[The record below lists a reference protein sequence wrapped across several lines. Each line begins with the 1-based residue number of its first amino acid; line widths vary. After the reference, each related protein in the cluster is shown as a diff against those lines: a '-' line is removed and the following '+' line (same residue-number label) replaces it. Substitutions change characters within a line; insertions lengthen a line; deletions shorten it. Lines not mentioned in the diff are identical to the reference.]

1 MTTQLEVE
9 KKIRKTIKKIKNL
22 FFIIL
27 MIPYTILQSNLMIFM
42 RMFFKLLMIFFI
54 LLFPFFEVGAF
65 EKKGRFSVGGGIHN
79 YMKNGYDRCDNS
91 KGGCNAASGGTA
103 PVSFKDSSTVYSIE
117 YFASKRVIKILK
129 PFIGFNGTD
138 KDAYYGYFGFSTDLY
153 FLNCKC
159 FIITPTLAV
168 GWYIDGEEIKLGN
181 RVQFRSGGDIY
192 YRFKN
197 NVRVGVGLYHISN
210 AGLGD
215 SNPGAEQAILK
226 YQIPF

>member
-9 KKIRKTIKKIKNL
+9 KNIRKKIKKIKNL

-27 MIPYTILQSNLMIFM
+27 MLVYTILQSYLMIFM
-42 RMFFKLLMIFFI
+42 RMFFKQLIIFFI
-54 LLFPFFEVGAF
+54 LLFPLFEIGAF
-65 EKKGRFSVGGGIHN
+65 EKKGRLSVGGGIHN
-79 YMKNGYDRCDNS
+79 YMKNGFDRCDNS

-103 PVSFKDSSTVYSIE
+103 PESFKDSSTVYSVE
-117 YFASKRVIKILK
+117 YFTSKRVVNFLK
-129 PFIGFNGTD
+129 PFVGFNGTD
-138 KDAYYGYFGFSTDLY
+138 KDAYYGYFGFSADFY

-168 GWYIDGEEIKLGN
+168 GWYVDGEEIKLGN

>member
-1 MTTQLEVE
+1 ML
-9 KKIRKTIKKIKNL
+9 L
-22 FFIIL
+22 
-27 MIPYTILQSNLMIFM
+27 YTILLSYLMIFM
-42 RMFFKLLMIFFI
+42 RMLFKPKITFFI
-54 LLFPFFEVGAF
+54 LVLSFFEIGAF

-79 YMKNGYDRCDNS
+79 YMENGFDRCENPE
-91 KGGCNAASGGTA
+91 GGCNAPSGGTA
-103 PVSFKDSSTVYSIE
+103 PVSYKDSSTVYSIE
-117 YFASKRVIKILK
+117 YFFSKRVIKILK
-129 PFIGFNGTD
+129 PFVGFNGTD
-138 KDAYYGYFGFSTDLY
+138 KDAYYGYFGLSADLY

-159 FIITPTLAV
+159 FIITPTLAA
-168 GWYIDGEEIKLGN
+168 GWYIDGDEIKLGN

-197 NVRVGVGLYHISN
+197 NVRLGVGLYHISN